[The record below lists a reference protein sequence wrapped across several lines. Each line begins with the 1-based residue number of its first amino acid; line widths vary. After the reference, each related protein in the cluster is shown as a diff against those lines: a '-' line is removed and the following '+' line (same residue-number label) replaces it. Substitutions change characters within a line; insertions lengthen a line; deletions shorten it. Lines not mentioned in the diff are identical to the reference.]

1 MPHHNDEDFTSAVRN
16 VDDTSDDDD
25 KSSRSSKT
33 SDSEESSSES
43 DEDLRRIRAA
53 VVPHAANATP
63 GELRQALEQNQKL
76 LLEMREKQCALT
88 KRIHLLE
95 AHKGKGRKGKTLG
108 NLTEKELRIAKQEE
122 EIRTLGR
129 KYSAVYCLWINGEIF
144 PLRKNPQIDL
154 FSSERWLS
162 PLSMEDGVKTEIYS
176 HVPKKMHKLMAY
188 KDFGAHFG
196 TGVTN
201 IRSEMAS
208 DVKSCAAA
216 IFGLN
221 PTFFSRGYQRFT
233 DLTCRALLVGP
244 NDKYTK
250 YAPILFPRPEGDLKP
265 EDFLKTAKLVQ
276 VLRVSLFGKS
286 SIDGAHAPG
295 PKPKGK
301 IWELRNTS
309 VGMIAAAAVSS
320 IFVLSGD
327 PNIYAKGEKT
337 EIPYLEW
344 HNFYRSLL
352 LEDTP
357 WARSVFTFF
366 DNALFPAT
374 SSIKDAMNL
383 DGAPATATND
393 WEEAFERRFGV
404 EKNQRAP
411 APVSSITVTV
421 RPPQGPTP
429 PSISTAMQ
437 ELDLGHSHSAPP
449 PAPAPPALAV
459 PAVPPLPNPS
469 ADTSA
474 VPEAGIDE
482 QPPTVTKGGRP
493 KPRSKRKGKVADV
506 SEDGNTPDHPAEVD
520 NPSSNSA
527 TTVRKSRRNATKV

>member
-16 VDDTSDDDD
+16 VNDTSDDDD
-25 KSSRSSKT
+25 KSSRSSKM

-53 VVPHAANATP
+53 VVPRAADATP
-63 GELRQALEQNQKL
+63 GELRHALELNQKL

-95 AHKGKGRKGKTLG
+95 AHKGKGRK
-108 NLTEKELRIAKQEE
+108 EE

-265 EDFLKTAKLVQ
+265 EDFLKQRFQT
-276 VLRVSLFGKS
+276 
-286 SIDGAHAPG
+286 D
-295 PKPKGK
+295 
-301 IWELRNTS
+301 
-309 VGMIAAAAVSS
+309 
-320 IFVLSGD
+320 
-327 PNIYAKGEKT
+327 
-337 EIPYLEW
+337 
-344 HNFYRSLL
+344 LL
-352 LEDTP
+352 L
-357 WARSVFTFF
+357 
-366 DNALFPAT
+366 
-374 SSIKDAMNL
+374 
-383 DGAPATATND
+383 
-393 WEEAFERRFGV
+393 
-404 EKNQRAP
+404 
-411 APVSSITVTV
+411 
-421 RPPQGPTP
+421 GPCP
-429 PSISTAMQ
+429 
-437 ELDLGHSHSAPP
+437 G
-449 PAPAPPALAV
+449 
-459 PAVPPLPNPS
+459 
-469 ADTSA
+469 
-474 VPEAGIDE
+474 
-482 QPPTVTKGGRP
+482 
-493 KPRSKRKGKVADV
+493 
-506 SEDGNTPDHPAEVD
+506 
-520 NPSSNSA
+520 
-527 TTVRKSRRNATKV
+527 